1 VPILLSKKSVC
12 YSELHMS
19 DIQKLRNELLL
30 MSKYGSALG
39 VLGWDQ
45 EVNLPKKGH
54 AFRGEV
60 NALLSA
66 DLHRRFTSKEFVGLV
81 KKLHEPSSFDKLSD
95 DEKIIVRE
103 TWRDLEKS
111 LKIPTELVE
120 QMARLSTEAFAAWAE
135 AREKSDFKI
144 YKPFLEKIVALNQ
157 KEAELLGYKSSPYDA
172 LLDGFE
178 PDLTAARVEEVFTPL
193 AKELAA
199 LVSKVKDK
207 PKVKLPKAKYPI
219 DTQVKMNRELAA
231 DLGYDLDAG
240 RIDVSPHPFTTGF
253 HPTDVRITTRYNEDD
268 FYYAVGC
275 TVHET
280 GHALYEQGLLPKYYG
295 TPMGEVGSL
304 GLHES
309 QSRMWENF
317 VGRSHEYCHYLN
329 SLLVKYYPDNL
340 KLTDEQVYEHLNYV
354 QPSLIRVEADEV
366 TYNLHIVLRFEI
378 EKGLIEGTIK
388 VAALPEVWNAKMKQ
402 YLGVDVPDDA
412 HGVLQDVHW
421 SHGTIGYFPTYTLG
435 NIYAAQLFHKA
446 KKEIP
451 NLEKGFARGEFA
463 PLLKWLRKN
472 IHQEGSRYYPEELI
486 KKVTGEG
493 LNSKYLIDYL
503 KNKNSN

>member
-1 VPILLSKKSVC
+1 
-12 YSELHMS
+12 MS
-19 DIQKLRNELLL
+19 DIQELRNELVI

-45 EVNLPKKGH
+45 EVNIPKKGR

-66 DLHRRFTSKEFVGLV
+66 DLHRRATADKFVGLV
-81 KKLHEPSSFDKLSD
+81 KKLREPAKFDKLSK
-95 DEKIIVRE
+95 DEQIIVRE
-103 TWRDLEKS
+103 TWRDVEKS

-120 QMARLSTEAFAAWAE
+120 EMARLATEAFAAWAE

-144 YKPFLEKIVALNQ
+144 YQPYLQKIVALNQ
-157 KEAELLGYKSSPYDA
+157 KEAELLGYKESPYDA

-178 PDLTAARVEEVFTPL
+178 PELTAARIEEVFTPL
-193 AKELAA
+193 AKEL
-199 LVSKVKDK
+199 SQIVKNVKGK
-207 PKVKLPKAKYPI
+207 PEPKLPKAKYPI
-219 DTQVKMNRELAA
+219 DIQVKLNHKIAA

-240 RIDVSPHPFTTGF
+240 RIDVSPHPFTMGL
-253 HPTDVRITTRYNEDD
+253 HPTDVRITTRYQEDD

-295 TPMGEVGSL
+295 TPLGEVGSL

-317 VGRSHEYCHYLN
+317 VGRSIEYCHYLN
-329 SLLVKYYPDNL
+329 TLLVEYFPDNP
-340 KLTDEQVYEHLNYV
+340 KLTDEQVYDHLNHV
-354 QPSLIRVEADEV
+354 QPSLIRVEADET

-388 VAALPEVWNAKMKQ
+388 VADLPEIWNAKMKQ
-402 YLGVDVPDDA
+402 YLHIEVPDDA

-435 NIYAAQLFHKA
+435 NIYAAQLYNKA
-446 KKEIP
+446 KSEIQ
-451 NLEKGFARGEFA
+451 NLEAGFAEGEFA
-463 PLLKWLRKN
+463 SLLKWLRKN
-472 IHQEGSRYYPEELI
+472 VHQEGSRYYPEELI

-493 LNSKYLIDYL
+493 LNSKYLVDYL
-503 KNKNSN
+503 KTKNGA

>member
-1 VPILLSKKSVC
+1 MDMDDL
-12 YSELHMS
+12 E
-19 DIQKLRNELLL
+19 KLRDELVI

-39 VLGWDQ
+39 ILNWDQ

-54 AFRGEV
+54 QFRGEV

-81 KKLHEPSSFDKLSD
+81 KKLYEPANYDKLSD
-95 DEKIIVRE
+95 DDQIIVRE
-103 TWRDLEKS
+103 TWRDVEKS
-111 LKIPTELVE
+111 IKIPSEMVE
-120 QMARLSTEAFAAWAE
+120 EMTRLATEAFAAWAE
-135 AREKSDFKI
+135 AREKSDFKL
-144 YKPFLEKIVALNQ
+144 YQPYLEKIVALNQ
-157 KEAELLGYKSSPYDA
+157 KEAELLGYKESPYDA

-178 PDLTAARVEEVFTPL
+178 PELTASRIEAVFTPL
-193 AKELAA
+193 TKEL
-199 LVSKVKDK
+199 SEIVKKAKNK
-207 PKVKLPKAKYPI
+207 PKLKLPKAKYPLDI
-219 DTQVKMNRELAA
+219 QVKMNHEIAA

-240 RIDVSPHPFTTGF
+240 RIDVSPHPFTSGF
-253 HPTDVRITTRYNEDD
+253 HPTDVRITTRYSEDD
-268 FYYAVGC
+268 FYHAVGC

-295 TPMGEVGSL
+295 TPLGEVGSL

-317 VGRSHEYCHYLN
+317 VGRSIEYCHYLN
-329 SLLVKYYPDNL
+329 TLLHKYFPTNPRL
-340 KLTDEQVYEHLNYV
+340 SDEQIYDHLNHV
-354 QPSLIRVEADEV
+354 APSLIRVEADES

-378 EKGLIEGTIK
+378 EKGLIEGSIK
-388 VAALPEVWNAKMKQ
+388 VAELPEIWKAKMKQ

-435 NIYAAQLFHKA
+435 NIYAAQLYNKA
-446 KKEIP
+446 KSVLPK
-451 NLEKGFARGEFA
+451 LEAGFAKGEFT

-472 IHQEGSRYYPEELI
+472 IHREGSRYYPEVLI

-493 LNSKYLIDYL
+493 LNSKYLLDYL
-503 KNKNSN
+503 KAKNSN

>member
-1 VPILLSKKSVC
+1 
-12 YSELHMS
+12 MS
-19 DIQKLRNELLL
+19 DIQDLRNELVI

-39 VLGWDQ
+39 VLNWDQ

-66 DLHRRFTSKEFVGLV
+66 DLHNRFTSDKFVNLV
-81 KKLHEPSSFDKLSD
+81 KNLHKPENFKKLST
-95 DEKIIVRE
+95 DEQIIVRE

-111 LKIPTELVE
+111 LKIPTEMVE
-120 QMARLSTEAFAAWAE
+120 EMARLSTQAFNAWAD

-144 YKPFLEKIVALNQ
+144 YQPYLEKIVAMNQ
-157 KEAELLGYKSSPYDA
+157 KQAELIGYKKSPYDA
-172 LLDGFE
+172 LLDDFE
-178 PDLTAARVEEVFTPL
+178 PGLTAEDVEAVFTPL
-193 AKELAA
+193 AKELAG
-199 LVSKVKDK
+199 LVKKVKDK

-219 DTQVKMNRELAA
+219 DVQVKMNHEIAA
-231 DLGYDLDAG
+231 ALGYDLDAG

-253 HPTDVRITTRYNEDD
+253 HPTDVRITTRYQEDD

-280 GHALYEQGLLPKYYG
+280 GHALYEQGLPAKEYG
-295 TPMGEVGSL
+295 NPLGEAVSL
-304 GLHES
+304 GIHES

-317 VGRSHEYCHYLN
+317 VGRSPEFCHYLN
-329 SLLVKYYPDNL
+329 TLLLKYFPNNP
-340 KLTDEQVYEHLNYV
+340 KLTDEQIYDHLNHV
-354 QPSLIRVEADEV
+354 QPSLIRVEADET

-378 EKGLIEGTIK
+378 EKGLMEGTIK
-388 VAALPEVWNAKMKQ
+388 VADLPEVWNAKMKQ
-402 YLGVDVPDDA
+402 YLGVEVPDDE

-421 SHGTIGYFPTYTLG
+421 SHGSIGYFPTYTLG
-435 NIYAAQLFHKA
+435 NIYAAQLFNKA
-446 KKEIP
+446 KSDIP
-451 NLEKGFARGEFA
+451 NLEAGFKKGDFDK
-463 PLLKWLRKN
+463 LLNWLRIS
-472 IHQEGSRYYPEELI
+472 IHKEGSRYYPEDLI

-503 KNKNSN
+503 GSKNNKQ

>member
-1 VPILLSKKSVC
+1 
-12 YSELHMS
+12 MS
-19 DIQKLRNELLL
+19 DIQKLRNELLI

-39 VLGWDQ
+39 LLNWDQ

-66 DLHRRFTSKEFVGLV
+66 DLHRRYTSDDFVDLV
-81 KKLHEPSSFDKLSD
+81 KKLRQPAHFDKLD
-95 DEKIIVRE
+95 NDNQIIVRE

-111 LKIPTELVE
+111 LKIPTEMVE
-120 QMARLSTEAFAAWAE
+120 EMARLATKAFAAWAE

-144 YKPFLEKIVALNQ
+144 YQPYLEKIVALNQ
-157 KEAELLGYKSSPYDA
+157 REAELLGYKDSPYDA

-178 PDLTAARVEEVFTPL
+178 PELTAARIEEVFTPL
-193 AKELAA
+193 AEQLSEIVK
-199 LVSKVKDK
+199 KVKDK
-207 PKVKLPKAKYPI
+207 PKVKLPKAKYPVGI
-219 DTQVKMNRELAA
+219 QIEMNREIAA
-231 DLGYDLDAG
+231 DLGYDLEAG

-253 HPTDVRITTRYNEDD
+253 HPTDVRITTRYDEDD

-280 GHALYEQGLLPKYYG
+280 GHALYEQGLLLKYYS
-295 TPMGEVGSL
+295 TPLGEVGSL

-309 QSRMWENF
+309 QSRMWENI
-317 VGRSHEYCHYLN
+317 VGRSREYCHYLN
-329 SLLVKYYPDNL
+329 GVLSKYFPDNP
-340 KLTDEQVYEHLNYV
+340 KLTDGQIYDHLNHV
-354 QPSLIRVEADEV
+354 RPSLIRVEADET
-366 TYNLHIVLRFEI
+366 TYNLHIALRFEI

-388 VAALPEVWNAKMKQ
+388 VADLPEIWNAKMKQ

-435 NIYAAQLFHKA
+435 NIYSAQFFNKA
-446 KKEIP
+446 KQEIP
-451 NLEKGFARGEFA
+451 NLEAGFAKGEFGL
-463 PLLKWLRKN
+463 LLKWLRKN
-472 IHQEGSRYYPEELI
+472 IHQYGGRYRPEELV

-493 LNSKYLIDYL
+493 LNSKYLVDYL
-503 KNKNSN
+503 KNKSLQ

>member
-1 VPILLSKKSVC
+1 
-12 YSELHMS
+12 MS
-19 DIQKLRNELLL
+19 DIQELRNELVI
-30 MSKYGSALG
+30 MSKYGAALG

-45 EVNLPKKGH
+45 EVNIPKKGH

-66 DLHRRFTSKEFVGLV
+66 DLHRRFTSDKFVGLV
-81 KKLHEPSSFDKLSD
+81 KKLREPAKFDKLSK
-95 DEKIIVRE
+95 DEQIIVRE
-103 TWRDLEKS
+103 TWRDVEKS
-111 LKIPTELVE
+111 LKIPTDLVE
-120 QMARLSTEAFAAWAE
+120 EMARLATEAFAAWAD

-144 YKPFLEKIVALNQ
+144 YQPYLQKIVALNQ
-157 KEAELLGYKSSPYDA
+157 KEAELLGYKESPYDA

-178 PDLTAARVEEVFTPL
+178 PELTAARIEEVFTPL
-193 AKELAA
+193 AKEL
-199 LVSKVKDK
+199 SQIVKNVKGK
-207 PKVKLPKAKYPI
+207 PEPKLPKAKYPI
-219 DTQVKMNRELAA
+219 DIQVKLNHKIAA

-240 RIDVSPHPFTTGF
+240 RIDVSPHPFTMGL
-253 HPTDVRITTRYNEDD
+253 HPTDVRITTRYQEDD

-295 TPMGEVGSL
+295 TPLGEVGSL

-317 VGRSHEYCHYLN
+317 VGRSIEYCHYLN
-329 SLLVKYYPDNL
+329 TLLVEYFPDNP
-340 KLTDEQVYEHLNYV
+340 KLTDEQVYDHLNHV
-354 QPSLIRVEADEV
+354 QPSLIRVEADET

-388 VAALPEVWNAKMKQ
+388 VADLPEIWNAKMKQ
-402 YLGVDVPDDA
+402 YLHIEVPDDA

-435 NIYAAQLFHKA
+435 NIYAAQLYNKA
-446 KKEIP
+446 KSEIQ
-451 NLEKGFARGEFA
+451 NLEAGFAEGEFA
-463 PLLKWLRKN
+463 SLLKWLRKN
-472 IHQEGSRYYPEELI
+472 VHQEGSRYYPEELI

-493 LNSKYLIDYL
+493 LNSKYLVDYL
-503 KNKNSN
+503 KTKNGA

>member
-1 VPILLSKKSVC
+1 
-12 YSELHMS
+12 
-19 DIQKLRNELLL
+19 
-30 MSKYGSALG
+30 MSKYGAALG

-45 EVNLPKKGH
+45 EVNIPKKGH

-66 DLHRRFTSKEFVGLV
+66 DLHRRFTSDKFVGLV
-81 KKLHEPSSFDKLSD
+81 KKLREPAKFDKLSK
-95 DEKIIVRE
+95 DEQIIVRE
-103 TWRDLEKS
+103 TWRDVEKS
-111 LKIPTELVE
+111 LKIPTDLVE
-120 QMARLSTEAFAAWAE
+120 EMARLATEAFAAWAD

-144 YKPFLEKIVALNQ
+144 YQPYLQKIVALNQ
-157 KEAELLGYKSSPYDA
+157 KEADLLGYKDSPYDA

-178 PDLTAARVEEVFTPL
+178 PELTAARIEEVFTPL
-193 AKELAA
+193 AKEL
-199 LVSKVKDK
+199 SQIVKNVKGK
-207 PKVKLPKAKYPI
+207 PEPKLPKAKYPI
-219 DTQVKMNRELAA
+219 DIQVKLNHKIAA

-240 RIDVSPHPFTTGF
+240 RIDVSPHPFTVGL
-253 HPTDVRITTRYNEDD
+253 HPTDVRITTRYQEDD

-317 VGRSHEYCHYLN
+317 VGRSMEYCHYLN
-329 SLLVKYYPDNL
+329 TLLVEYFPDNP
-340 KLTDEQVYEHLNYV
+340 KLTDEQVYDHLNHV
-354 QPSLIRVEADEV
+354 QPSLIRVEADET

-388 VAALPEVWNAKMKQ
+388 VADLPEIWNAKMEQ
-402 YLGVDVPDDA
+402 YLHIEVPDDA

-435 NIYAAQLFHKA
+435 NIYAAQLYNKA
-446 KKEIP
+446 KSEIQ
-451 NLEKGFARGEFA
+451 NLEAGFAEGEFA
-463 PLLKWLRKN
+463 SLLKWLRKN
-472 IHQEGSRYYPEELI
+472 VHQEGSRYYPEELI

-493 LNSKYLIDYL
+493 LNSKYLVDYL
-503 KNKNSN
+503 KTKNGA